1 MRGGREA
8 RGSEREQ
15 KLVRE
20 GSPEGEGKKGNGAE
34 RGGRE
39 RERERSQEEE
49 AAAAQ
54 GPAPQCPAGPQCPP
68 PHLLGSREP

>member
-34 RGGRE
+34 RGE
-39 RERERSQEEE
+39 RERERG
-49 AAAAQ
+49 ARRRRNMAL
-54 GPAPQCPAGPQCPP
+54 
-68 PHLLGSREP
+68 H